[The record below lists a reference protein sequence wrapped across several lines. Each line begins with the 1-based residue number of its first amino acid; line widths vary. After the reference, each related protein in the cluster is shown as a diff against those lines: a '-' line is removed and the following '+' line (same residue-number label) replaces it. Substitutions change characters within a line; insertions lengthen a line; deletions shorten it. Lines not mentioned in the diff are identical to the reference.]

1 MATALGTIGN
11 QTEVDNS
18 KIVEFIAKSRLA
30 GGFDR
35 FKNQDC
41 DGHEQKLQYF
51 TQFYKIPP
59 VIRNAIPIS
68 QWTHSGPMLNVDRQT
83 RI

>member
-35 FKNQDC
+35 IKNQGS

-51 TQFYKIPP
+51 TQLYEIPP
-59 VIRNAIPIS
+59 VIRNAILIS
-68 QWTHSGPMLNVDRQT
+68 QWT
-83 RI
+83 